1 MTNFTRSLLN
11 LPAELAFLTAAA
23 TAQTSADF
31 EWPQGRRGAV
41 SLSFDDARESQPD
54 IGAELFERFKTKV
67 TFYVVPSRVE
77 PRLEGWKRLAKAG
90 HEIANHSLVH
100 PCSGNFAF
108 SRDRALEDYDL
119 GRLREEL
126 IESNRLLEEMFGNA
140 PTAFA
145 YPCGQSTVGRGV
157 AAKSYVPV
165 VAELFAS
172 GRGWLDEAANDPS
185 YVDMAQLTGIEMD
198 GKDFDDLLPLLKSA
212 RENGQWLV
220 LGGHEINH
228 EGRQTTRVGM
238 LEQLIPYLEDPSNG
252 FWVGTVGEV
261 AQWVIEQREQTP
273 AGRQR

>member
-1 MTNFTRSLLN
+1 MTNSSKALLN
-11 LPAELAFLTAAA
+11 LLAGLAVSAAAA
-23 TAQTSADF
+23 TGQTAPNF
-31 EWPQGRRGAV
+31 EWPQGRRAAV

-54 IGAELFERFKTKV
+54 IGAKLFERFKTKV
-67 TFYVVPSRVE
+67 TFYIVPSRVE

-90 HEIANHSLVH
+90 HEIGNHSLVH

-108 SRDRALEDYDL
+108 SRDRALEDYNL
-119 GRLREEL
+119 ERMREEL
-126 IESNRLLEEMFGNA
+126 IESNRLLEEMFGAA
-140 PTAFA
+140 PTSFA

-198 GKDFDDLLPLLKSA
+198 GKDFADLLPLLETV

-220 LGGHEINH
+220 LGGHEIN
-228 EGRQTTRVGM
+228 RK
-238 LEQLIPYLEDPSNG
+238 LNAAK
-252 FWVGTVGEV
+252 
-261 AQWVIEQREQTP
+261 AQV
-273 AGRQR
+273 